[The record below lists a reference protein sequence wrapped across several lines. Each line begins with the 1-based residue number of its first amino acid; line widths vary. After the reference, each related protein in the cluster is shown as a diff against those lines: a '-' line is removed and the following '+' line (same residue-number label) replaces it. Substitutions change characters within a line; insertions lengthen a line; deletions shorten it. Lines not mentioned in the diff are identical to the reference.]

1 MNYEE
6 AVELLKKHNQEQLL
20 NFYNDL
26 DENQKENL
34 LKQISDIDFEL
45 MQSLYENLYVKTLE
59 ENYID
64 PIENPVIKDK
74 MNEEDKNRYS
84 EIGASAIKNGE
95 LAICSMAGGQ
105 GTRLGH
111 EGPKGTF
118 VVDIEPAKSIFEI
131 LTDKLKAAY
140 EKYGVYINWYI
151 MTSEANNDET
161 VKFFEDNNYFGY
173 SKEHIKFFKQGE
185 LPLLDF
191 DGKIVLQEKGK
202 IFMAADGNGGIFE
215 ALYRN
220 NILDDMR
227 QKNIKYLCIGN
238 VDNILINQIDSLLI
252 GMMKENNYHLASKS
266 VPKKS
271 PTERVGVFG
280 KINGKPAVIEY
291 SDIDPEMARKT
302 KEDGTLVFS
311 ESHFG
316 CNVFS
321 RELLEKI
328 GNKKLPYHVAR
339 KKNMYVGVNEEMI
352 ASLEANTYK
361 FEAFIFDGFKM
372 ADDIL
377 IFQVKREEEFAPIKN
392 KEGDDSPQTAKEL
405 YMNYVT
411 NNNHD

>member
-20 NFYNDL
+20 NFYDELNDS
-26 DENQKENL
+26 QKEDL
-34 LKQISDIDFEL
+34 LEQISNIDFEL

-64 PIENPVIKDK
+64 PIENAVIKDK
-74 MNEEDKNRYS
+74 MSEEDKNRYS

-118 VVDIEPAKSIFEI
+118 IVDIEPAKSIFEI

-151 MTSEANNDET
+151 MTSESNNDET

-173 SKEHIKFFKQGE
+173 SKEHIRFFKQGE

-215 ALYRN
+215 ALCRN

-238 VDNILINQIDSLLI
+238 VDNILINQVDSLLI
-252 GMMKENNYHLASKS
+252 GMMKEKNYNLASKS

-271 PTERVGVFG
+271 ANERVGVFG
-280 KINGKPAVIEY
+280 KINGQPAVIEY
-291 SDIDPEMARKT
+291 SDIDPELARKT

-321 RELLEKI
+321 IELLEKI
-328 GNKKLPYHVAR
+328 SNKKLPYHVAR
-339 KKNMYVGVNEEMI
+339 KKNMYVGANEEMI

-361 FEAFIFDGFKM
+361 FEAFIFDGFMM

-405 YMNYVT
+405 YMNYIS

>member
-20 NFYNDL
+20 NFYNEL
-26 DENQKENL
+26 NGSQKEDL
-34 LKQISDIDFEL
+34 LEQISNINFEL
-45 MQSLYENLYVKTLE
+45 MQSLYENLFVKTLE
-59 ENYID
+59 EKYID
-64 PIENPVIKDK
+64 PIENAVIKDK
-74 MNEEDKNRYS
+74 MSEEDKNRYS

-118 VVDIEPAKSIFEI
+118 IVDIEPSKSIFEI

-161 VKFFEDNNYFGY
+161 IKFFEDNNYFGY
-173 SKEHIKFFKQGE
+173 SKENIKFFKQGE

-215 ALYRN
+215 ALCRN
-220 NILDDMR
+220 NILEDMQ

-252 GMMKENNYHLASKS
+252 GMMKENNYYLASKS

-271 PTERVGVFG
+271 ATERVGVFG
-280 KINGKPAVIEY
+280 KINGQPAVIEY
-291 SDIDPEMARKT
+291 SDIDPEMAKKT

-339 KKNMYVGVNEEMI
+339 KKNMYVGVNEEML

-361 FEAFIFDGFKM
+361 FEAFIFDGFMM

-392 KEGDDSPQTAKEL
+392 KEGEDSPQTAKEL
-405 YMNYVT
+405 YMNYIT

>member
-20 NFYNDL
+20 NFY
-26 DENQKENL
+26 DELTDSQKEDL
-34 LKQISDIDFEL
+34 LKQISNIDFEL

-74 MNEEDKNRYS
+74 MNEDDKNRYS

-118 VVDIEPAKSIFEI
+118 IVDIEPAKSIFEI
-131 LTDKLKAAY
+131 LTDKLKAAH
-140 EKYGVYINWYI
+140 EKYSVYINWYI
-151 MTSEANNDET
+151 MTSESNNDET

-173 SKEHIKFFKQGE
+173 SKEHIRFFKQGE

-215 ALYRN
+215 ALCRN

-238 VDNILINQIDSLLI
+238 VDNILINQVDSLLI
-252 GMMKENNYHLASKS
+252 GMMKEKNYNLASKS

-271 PTERVGVFG
+271 ATERVGVFG
-280 KINGKPAVIEY
+280 KINGQPAVIEY
-291 SDIDPEMARKT
+291 SDIDPELARKT

-321 RELLEKI
+321 IELLEKI
-328 GNKKLPYHVAR
+328 SNKKLPYHVAR
-339 KKNMYVGVNEEMI
+339 KKNMYVGANEEMI

-361 FEAFIFDGFKM
+361 FEAFIFDGFMM

-392 KEGDDSPQTAKEL
+392 KEGEDSPQTATEL
-405 YMNYVT
+405 YMNYIS

>member
-6 AVELLKKHNQEQLL
+6 AVELLKKYNQEQIL
-20 NFYNDL
+20 NFYNELND
-26 DENQKENL
+26 NQKEEL
-34 LKQISDIDFEL
+34 LKQISNINFDL

-59 ENYID
+59 ENYVD
-64 PIENPVIKDK
+64 PIENAIIKDK
-74 MNEEDKNRYS
+74 MSEEDKNKYTQ
-84 EIGASAIKNGE
+84 IGEDSIKNGE
-95 LAICSMAGGQ
+95 LAVCSMAGGQ

-118 VVDIEPAKSIFEI
+118 IVDIEPAKSIFEI
-131 LTDKLKAAY
+131 LADKLKKAY
-140 EKYGVYINWYI
+140 EKYSVYINWYI
-151 MTSEANNDET
+151 MTSEANNDDT

-173 SKEHIKFFKQGE
+173 DKSYVKFFKQGE

-191 DGKIVLQEKGK
+191 DGKLILQEKDK

-220 NILDDMR
+220 NILEDMR

-238 VDNILINQIDSLLI
+238 VDNILINQVDSLLVGI
-252 GMMKENNYHLASKS
+252 MKEKDYHLASKS
-266 VPKKS
+266 VPKRS
-271 PTERVGVFG
+271 PTERVGVFC

-291 SDIDPEMARKT
+291 SDIDPELARKT
-302 KEDGTLVFS
+302 KEDGTLVFL

-328 GNKKLPYHVAR
+328 GDKKLPYHVAR
-339 KKNMYVGVNEEMI
+339 KKNKYIGINEEML

-361 FEAFIFDGFKM
+361 FEAFIFDGFMM

-392 KEGDDSPQTAKEL
+392 KEGEDSPKTAKEL
-405 YMNYVT
+405 YMNYIA

>member
-1 MNYEE
+1 
-6 AVELLKKHNQEQLL
+6 
-20 NFYNDL
+20 
-26 DENQKENL
+26 
-34 LKQISDIDFEL
+34 
-45 MQSLYENLYVKTLE
+45 
-59 ENYID
+59 
-64 PIENPVIKDK
+64 
-74 MNEEDKNRYS
+74 
-84 EIGASAIKNGE
+84 
-95 LAICSMAGGQ
+95 MAGGQ

-118 VVDIEPAKSIFEI
+118 IVDIEPSKSIFEI
-131 LTDKLKAAY
+131 LTDKLKAAH
-140 EKYGVYINWYI
+140 EKYSVYINWYI
-151 MTSEANNDET
+151 MTSESNNDET

-173 SKEHIKFFKQGE
+173 SKEHIRFFKQGE

-215 ALYRN
+215 ALCRN

-238 VDNILINQIDSLLI
+238 VDNILINQVDSLLI
-252 GMMKENNYHLASKS
+252 GMMKEKNYNLASKS

-271 PTERVGVFG
+271 ATERVGVFG
-280 KINGKPAVIEY
+280 KINGQPAVIEY
-291 SDIDPEMARKT
+291 SDIDPELARKT

-321 RELLEKI
+321 IELLEKI
-328 GNKKLPYHVAR
+328 SNKKLPYHVAR
-339 KKNMYVGVNEEMI
+339 KKNMYVGANEEMI

-361 FEAFIFDGFKM
+361 FEAFIFDGFMM

-392 KEGDDSPQTAKEL
+392 KEGEDSPQTATEL
-405 YMNYVT
+405 YMNYIS

>member
-6 AVELLKKHNQEQLL
+6 AVELLKKHGQEQLL
-20 NFYNDL
+20 NFYNELNDS
-26 DENQKENL
+26 QKEDL
-34 LKQISDIDFEL
+34 LKQISIIDFEL

-64 PIENPVIKDK
+64 PIEDAVIKDK
-74 MNEEDKNRYS
+74 ILEEDKKRYS
-84 EIGASAIKNGE
+84 EIGAGTIKNGE
-95 LAICSMAGGQ
+95 LAVCSMAGGQ

-111 EGPKGTF
+111 DGPKGTF
-118 VVDIEPAKSIFEI
+118 MVDIKPSKSIFEI
-131 LTDKLKAAY
+131 LTDKLKVAY
-140 EKYGVYINWYI
+140 QKYGVYINWYI
-151 MTSEANNDET
+151 MTSEANNDDT
-161 VKFFEDNNYFGY
+161 VKFFEDNNYFEY

-191 DGKIVLQEKGK
+191 DGKIILQEKGK

-215 ALYRN
+215 ALSRN
-220 NILDDMR
+220 NILDDMKK
-227 QKNIKYLCIGN
+227 KNIKYLCIGN

-280 KINGKPAVIEY
+280 KMNGKPAVIEY
-291 SDIDPEMARKT
+291 SDIEPEMARKT

-316 CNVFS
+316 CNIFS

-328 GNKKLPYHVAR
+328 SNKKLPYHVAR
-339 KKNMYVGVNEEMI
+339 KKNMYVGANKEML

-361 FEAFIFDGFKM
+361 FEAFIFDGFM
-372 ADDIL
+372 LADDIL

-392 KEGDDSPQTAKEL
+392 REGEDSPQTAREL
-405 YMNYVT
+405 YMNYFS

>member
-6 AVELLKKHNQEQLL
+6 AVQLLKKHNQEQLL
-20 NFYNDL
+20 NFYNEL
-26 DENQKENL
+26 NENQKEDL
-34 LKQISDIDFEL
+34 LNQISNIDFEL
-45 MQSLYENLYVKTLE
+45 MQSLFENLFVKTLE
-59 ENYID
+59 EKYID
-64 PIENPVIKDK
+64 PIENAVIKAN
-74 MNEEDKNRYS
+74 MNKEDKAKYE
-84 EIGASAIKNGE
+84 EIGTNAIKNGE

-118 VVDIEPAKSIFEI
+118 IVDIEPAKSIFEI
-131 LTDKLKAAY
+131 LTDKLKSAY

-151 MTSEANNDET
+151 MTSESNNYET

-173 SKEHIKFFKQGE
+173 SKEYIKFFKQGE

-191 DGKIVLQEKGK
+191 DGKIILQEKNK

-220 NILDDMR
+220 NILEDMR

-238 VDNILINQIDSLLI
+238 VDNILINQVDSLLI

-271 PTERVGVFG
+271 ATERVGVFG
-280 KINGKPAVIEY
+280 KINGQPAVIEY
-291 SDIDPEMARKT
+291 SDIDPEMAKKT

-339 KKNMYVGVNEEMI
+339 KKNKYVGANEEML
-352 ASLEANTYK
+352 ASIEANTYK
-361 FEAFIFDGFKM
+361 FEAFIFDGFMM

-405 YMNYVT
+405 YMNYIT